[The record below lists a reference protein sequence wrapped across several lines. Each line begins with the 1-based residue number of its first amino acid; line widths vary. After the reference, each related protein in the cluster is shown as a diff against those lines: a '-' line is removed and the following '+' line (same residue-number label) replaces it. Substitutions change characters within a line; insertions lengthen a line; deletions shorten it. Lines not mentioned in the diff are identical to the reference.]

1 MRLEPLIH
9 LISSHL
15 DKSLSESFRR
25 TGSLFAYVFMFSL
38 GFGITIPAVP
48 LFARD
53 IGVTYM
59 GVGFIGV
66 AYGLS
71 YTILAIPLGG
81 LSDRVGRKAIM
92 AFASI
97 LSLVA
102 SSLYLFA
109 SRSEHLI
116 LIRAVEGV
124 AWAGYLPVVE
134 ASSADISSETKHGW
148 AMGLFASLYGAGFAL
163 GCLISGSIV
172 EIAGYR
178 AAFLFYSLTSC
189 AGLIFAITQ
198 TPRSTIMPT
207 RTAHSNIERT
217 TEKGAGHPLFYACLL
232 SATYS
237 IVLATILFLF
247 PAYARDLGFG
257 VFSIGAM
264 LTSFWISRIA
274 SFLTLGNVS
283 DRVGRNTI
291 LLPAL
296 AAMTIAS
303 ILLIL
308 NNFPALILS
317 IVMLGISTGAI
328 FPVTIALISDE
339 VSKSQRGVAMG
350 YFETASA
357 AGQTIA
363 PLVGGFLAQT
373 FDPRFPFI
381 FCALISVSCA
391 IVIFKMVK
399 P

>member
-1 MRLEPLIH
+1 
-9 LISSHL
+9 
-15 DKSLSESFRR
+15 
-25 TGSLFAYVFMFSL
+25 MFSL

-53 IGVTYM
+53 IGATYM
-59 GVGFIGV
+59 GVGLIGV

-71 YTILAIPLGG
+71 YTILALPLGR
-81 LSDRVGRKAIM
+81 LSDRAGRKAIM
-92 AFASI
+92 AFSSI
-97 LSLVA
+97 LSIAA
-102 SSLYLFA
+102 SLLYLVA

-124 AWAGYLPVVE
+124 AWAGYFPAVE
-134 ASSADISSETKHGW
+134 ASSADISTERRHGA

-163 GCLISGSIV
+163 GSLISGSIV
-172 EIAGYR
+172 EAAGYR
-178 AAFLFYSLTSC
+178 VAFLFYSLTSC

-198 TPRSTIMPT
+198 KPRSTIASTMT
-207 RTAHSNIERT
+207 FHSNIQRT
-217 TEKGAGHPLFYACLL
+217 NEKNVGHALFYACLL

-247 PAYARDLGFG
+247 PAYARDIGFG
-257 VFSIGAM
+257 IFAVGAM

-274 SFLTLGNVS
+274 SFLTLGNIS
-283 DRVGRNTI
+283 DRLGRRTI

-296 AAMTIAS
+296 VAMTIAS
-303 ILLIL
+303 IIM
-308 NNFPALILS
+308 ILS
-317 IVMLGISTGAI
+317 DFPSLLLSIIILGISTGAI
-328 FPVTIALISDE
+328 FPVTIALISDK
-339 VSKSQRGVAMG
+339 VATGQRGTAMG

-373 FDPRFPFI
+373 FDPRSPFV
-381 FCALISVSCA
+381 FCAIISVSCA

-399 P
+399 PLEPLLTT

>member
-1 MRLEPLIH
+1 
-9 LISSHL
+9 
-15 DKSLSESFRR
+15 
-25 TGSLFAYVFMFSL
+25 
-38 GFGITIPAVP
+38 
-48 LFARD
+48 
-53 IGVTYM
+53 
-59 GVGFIGV
+59 
-66 AYGLS
+66 
-71 YTILAIPLGG
+71 
-81 LSDRVGRKAIM
+81 
-92 AFASI
+92 
-97 LSLVA
+97 
-102 SSLYLFA
+102 
-109 SRSEHLI
+109 
-116 LIRAVEGV
+116 
-124 AWAGYLPVVE
+124 
-134 ASSADISSETKHGW
+134 
-148 AMGLFASLYGAGFAL
+148 MGLFASLYGAGFAL

-198 TPRSTIMPT
+198 TPRSTIAPT

-217 TEKGAGHPLFYACLL
+217 TEKRAGHPLFYACLL